1 MSETTTTTTAQ
12 DPRTGFSLLELR
24 RWANAQADHVDDGAV
39 RVVVGFRGQIQKIT
53 LTTTQ
58 EA

>member
-12 DPRTGFSLLELR
+12 DPKAGFSLLELR
-24 RWANAQADHVDDGAV
+24 RWANAQADHADDGSI

-53 LTTTQ
+53 LTTIQ